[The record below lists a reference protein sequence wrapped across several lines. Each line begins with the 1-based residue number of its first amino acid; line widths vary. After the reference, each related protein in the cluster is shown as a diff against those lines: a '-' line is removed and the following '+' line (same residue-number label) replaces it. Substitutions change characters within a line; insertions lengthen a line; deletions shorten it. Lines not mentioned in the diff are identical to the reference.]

1 MELDRVKYWTEISDY
16 DLETAEVM
24 YSAGRWLYVG
34 YMCHQALEK
43 IFKAYWSSKKTEPA
57 PMSHNLFNIA
67 QSCGLN
73 ALFSEE
79 QIGFIS
85 EMIPLNIEARYPS
98 YKKSIS
104 ESLSEVRCKTIL
116 DKTKELQQWIKDK
129 L

>member
-1 MELDRVKYWTEISDY
+1 MELDRVKYWTELSDY

-34 YMCHQALEK
+34 FMCHQALEK
-43 IFKAYWSSKKTEPA
+43 IIKAYWSGRKTEPA

-73 ALFSEE
+73 ALFSEN
-79 QIGFIS
+79 QLDFIS

-98 YKKSIS
+98 YKKNIS
-104 ESLSEVRCKTIL
+104 DSLSEARCRDIL
-116 DKTKELQQWIKDK
+116 KKTKELQQWIKTR

>member
-1 MELDRVKYWTEISDY
+1 MELDRVKYWTELSDY

-34 YMCHQALEK
+34 FMCHQALEK
-43 IFKAYWSSKKTEPA
+43 IIKAYWSGRKTEPA

-73 ALFSEE
+73 ALFSEN
-79 QIGFIS
+79 QLDFIS

-98 YKKSIS
+98 YKKNIS
-104 ESLSEVRCKTIL
+104 DSLSEARCRDIL
-116 DKTKELQQWIKDK
+116 EKTKELQQWIKNR

>member
-1 MELDRVKYWTEISDY
+1 MELDRVKYWTELSDY

-34 YMCHQALEK
+34 FMCHQALEK
-43 IFKAYWSSKKTEPA
+43 IIKAYWSGRKTEPA

-73 ALFSEE
+73 ALFSEN
-79 QIGFIS
+79 QLDFIS

-98 YKKSIS
+98 YKKNIS
-104 ESLSEVRCKTIL
+104 DSLSEARCRDIL
-116 DKTKELQQWIKDK
+116 EKTKELQQWIKTR